1 MNKSCPWE
9 DKDVEHCNVMHE
21 RLAKQLQE
29 LGLSAER
36 PPDSAGW
43 QRLLNAIAQDYTQE
57 IPANELLSALDVVDS
72 GIVLFDPQT
81 DRVHFLNTRACSFL
95 DLPSGTESLET
106 LVQRLGRQMPE
117 EGAQPDL
124 SAQALASLQRGESRS
139 QRCDL
144 TMGERTLRL
153 EWQLHRLPHGRL
165 FILLLNDIGER
176 SRLEEHLNQIQKLEA
191 LGTLAGGVA
200 HDFNNILAGML
211 GNLTLI
217 RKQYQWLPD
226 LVEQIGQIEA
236 LGFRGA
242 EMVRQM
248 MSFAR
253 QDECEKKPLA
263 LERLLA
269 DSIALARLSVPE
281 NIDFQFHC
289 REQDLVV
296 LANATQLQ
304 QLILN
309 LINNARD
316 ALEHTPQPRLQLHLA
331 HFHADTEFLSR
342 HPQAM
347 ARDFALLTVEDNGC
361 GMEPAVRERIF
372 DPFFTTKE
380 NGKGTG
386 LGLAMI
392 YGVMRQLG
400 GIIEVDSEPGQ
411 GSRFRLYFPLT
422 DIILQDNEEGQQT
435 TQVQTGNGEYILLVD
450 DDDMV
455 RESLQ
460 RMLESLGYHVI
471 GANDGL
477 AGLNA
482 FCQHRDKIKLLITD
496 AVMPSMNG
504 DILACS
510 IREINPGLPVIYST
524 AYDRAQVLDEDNRLE
539 HSRVLGKPF
548 TLEALASTVHALLHQ
563 PPPTRDAP
571 RRRLG

>member
-1 MNKSCPWE
+1 
-9 DKDVEHCNVMHE
+9 MHE
-21 RLAKQLQE
+21 RLAEQLQR
-29 LGLSAER
+29 LGLSPNH
-36 PPDSAGW
+36 PPDAAGW
-43 QRLLNAIAQDYTQE
+43 QRLLDAIAQDYAQG
-57 IPANELLSALDVVDS
+57 ILPSELSSVLDAVDS
-72 GIVLFDPQT
+72 GIVLFEPQT
-81 DRVHFLNTRACSFL
+81 GRVHFLNARARSFL
-95 DLPSGTESLET
+95 DLPSGTPDLET
-106 LVQRLGRQMPE
+106 LAQRFGQHVAHANE
-117 EGAQPDL
+117 AQPDL
-124 SAQALASLQRGESRS
+124 SPRALTSLPQGESRS
-139 QRCDL
+139 QRCSLDI
-144 TMGERTLRL
+144 GGQTLRL
-153 EWQLHRLPHGRL
+153 EWQLRRLPQGAL
-165 FILLLNDIGER
+165 CILLLHDIGER

-226 LVEQIGQIEA
+226 LVEQISQIET

-316 ALEHTPQPRLQLHLA
+316 ALEHTAQPRLQLHLA
-331 HFHADTEFLSR
+331 RFQATGDFLAH
-342 HPQAM
+342 HPQAT
-347 ARDFALLTVEDNGC
+347 AQEFALLTVEDNGC

-380 NGKGTG
+380 SGRGTG

-422 DIILQDNEEGQQT
+422 DAMPQNSEEEQQAAN
-435 TQVQTGNGEYILLVD
+435 VPNGNGEYILLVD

-455 RESLQ
+455 RTSLQ
-460 RMLESLGYHVI
+460 RMLESLGYRVI
-471 GANDGL
+471 GADDGL

-482 FCQHRDKIKLLITD
+482 FCQHRDKIELLITD
-496 AVMPSMNG
+496 AIMPSMNG

-510 IREINPGLPVIYST
+510 IREINPELPVIYST
-524 AYDRAQVLDEDNRLE
+524 AYDRAQVLDDDNRLE

-548 TLEALASTVHALLHQ
+548 TLETLASAVHALLQQ
-563 PPPTRDAP
+563 PPPSSHTP
-571 RRRLG
+571 RRQARGQSG